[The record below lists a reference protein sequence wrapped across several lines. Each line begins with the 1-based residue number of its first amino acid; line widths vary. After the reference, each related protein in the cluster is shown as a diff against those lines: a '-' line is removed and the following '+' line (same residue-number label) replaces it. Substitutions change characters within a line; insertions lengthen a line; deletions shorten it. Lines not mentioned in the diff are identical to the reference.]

1 MISKC
6 LSTLPFWREHLPG
19 AVYCEMYIGKH
30 HCDKEIYANL
40 YQIHLSVG
48 KRKRETSQTGP
59 SYLDH
64 SQRSAIS
71 TDILLR
77 RKGIPS
83 LQGFTPR
90 MCLPR
95 EGPAPR
101 FIKLVV
107 NKAITRTRPTQRQ
120 MLSSDALGSF
130 PLVIFPHLYSFSLC
144 G

>member
-6 LSTLPFWREHLPG
+6 LSTLLFWREHLPG
-19 AVYCEMYIGKH
+19 AVYCEMYTGKH

-40 YQIHLSVG
+40 YQINLSVG
-48 KRKRETSQTGP
+48 KRKRKTSQTGP

-64 SQRSAIS
+64 SRRSAIS

-77 RKGIPS
+77 LRGIPS
-83 LQGFTPR
+83 LQGFIPR

-95 EGPAPR
+95 EGLAPS
-101 FIKLVV
+101 FIKLVI
-107 NKAITRTRPTQRQ
+107 NKAIVRTRPTQRQ

-130 PLVIFPHLYSFSLC
+130 PLVIFPHPYLFSLC